1 MKYGVL
7 GCKRSDFRCLRC
19 EHTEWDGAGY
29 SVWTDREIENLHA
42 PGFSQRVGGDMTL
55 TDQIH
60 DFGKRARAAA
70 RLLRQCSSEQKNQ
83 GLRAMA
89 DELIA
94 AQDEI
99 LAANATDVEKA
110 REGGLSAAMIDRLTL
125 NPKRV
130 AAMADGVRQVADLPD
145 PVGEIIRDW
154 TRPNGLRIQ
163 KVRVPIGVV
172 GIIYES
178 RPNVT
183 ADAAVLCAK
192 TGNATILR
200 GGRESIASNVAIAG
214 ALGRGGAK
222 AGLPA
227 DAILLIPTTDR
238 EAVKIMCE
246 MDQYM
251 DCIVPRGGKGLIE
264 TVVSHARMP
273 VIKHYDGICAI
284 YVDVAADLAMAESIV
299 INAKVQRPGV
309 CNAIETVLVHASVV
323 ENFFETTGRALL
335 AKGVQLRC
343 DERALTAAK
352 RVAGAATRPAEEAI
366 VPVTAQDY
374 RTEFLDLII
383 AVRVV
388 DSLADAVEH
397 IETNGSHHSDGIVT
411 GDSAAAERFLAEVDS
426 ATVYWNA
433 STRFTD
439 GGEFGFG
446 AEIGISTDK
455 LHARG
460 PMALEELTTY
470 KYILRGTGQV
480 RG

>member
-1 MKYGVL
+1 
-7 GCKRSDFRCLRC
+7 
-19 EHTEWDGAGY
+19 
-29 SVWTDREIENLHA
+29 
-42 PGFSQRVGGDMTL
+42 MTL

-70 RLLRQCSSEQKNQ
+70 RQLRQCTTAQKND

-89 DELIA
+89 DELVA
-94 AQDEI
+94 AQDAI
-99 LAANATDVEKA
+99 LAANADDVAQGQKA
-110 REGGLSAAMIDRLTL
+110 GLSAAMLDRLTL
-125 NPKRV
+125 NPKRI
-130 AAMADGVRQVADLPD
+130 AAMADGVRQVAELPD

-200 GGRESIASNVAIAG
+200 GGRESLASNIAIAS
-214 ALGRGGAK
+214 ALARGGAR

-227 DAILLIPTTDR
+227 DAIQLIPTPDR
-238 EAVKIMCE
+238 DAVRIMCE

-264 TVVSHARMP
+264 TVVQHARMP
-273 VIKHYDGICAI
+273 VIKHYDGICILYIDA
-284 YVDVAADLAMAESIV
+284 AADLAMAESIV
-299 INAKVQRPGV
+299 INAKCQRPGV
-309 CNAIETVLVHASVV
+309 CNAIETVLVHQEAAVA
-323 ENFFETTGRALL
+323 FFETTGRALL
-335 AKGVQLRC
+335 QKGVELRC
-343 DERALTAAK
+343 DERAHALATKLGVSGAKIATA
-352 RVAGAATRPAEEAI
+352 TPE
-366 VPVTAQDY
+366 DY
-374 RTEFLDLII
+374 RTEFLDLIL

-388 DSLADAVEH
+388 DSLEQAIDH
-397 IETNGSHHSDGIVT
+397 IENNGSHHSDGIVT
-411 GDSAAAERFLAEVDS
+411 RNEATAEWFLAEVDS

-470 KYILRGTGQV
+470 KYLLRGNGQI
-480 RG
+480 RS